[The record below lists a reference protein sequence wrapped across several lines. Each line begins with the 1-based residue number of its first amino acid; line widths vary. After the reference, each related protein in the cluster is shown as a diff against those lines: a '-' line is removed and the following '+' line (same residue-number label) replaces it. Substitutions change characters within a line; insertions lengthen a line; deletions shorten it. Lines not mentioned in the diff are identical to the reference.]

1 MLRQSSTVHLSNV
14 KRSSPLIA
22 AALCLVAALAAP
34 AAAGDMAEYER
45 RFADAAEVLA
55 AFTTDDEKAIP
66 EELLARAQ
74 GIAVIPT
81 MIRGGFILGG
91 RRGRG
96 VLSVRTENGQWS
108 NPALITLTGGSI
120 GWQFG
125 AESTDL
131 ILVFA
136 NARSVRRIGD
146 GKFTLGGDASAVAG
160 PLGRRT
166 TAALT
171 GKAEVYAYFRSQG
184 LFAGAAFEGARLDV
198 DEQGDEAYYGAG
210 SRAAPLRPQNEA
222 TPASA
227 RRFLLVLENAARP
240 VGPPPAASGAETDS
254 TEGAVTFPLGGEP

>member
-1 MLRQSSTVHLSNV
+1 MAR
-14 KRSSPLIA
+14 A
-22 AALCLVAALAAP
+22 W
-34 AAAGDMAEYER
+34 AGDIAEYER

-66 EELLARAQ
+66 AELLARAQ
-74 GIAVIPT
+74 GIAVIPHL
-81 MIRGGFILGG
+81 IRGGFILGG

-96 VLSVRTENGQWS
+96 VLSVRTPNGQWS

-125 AESTDL
+125 AESADL
-131 ILVFA
+131 VLVFA
-136 NARSVRRIGD
+136 NARSVRHIAD

-160 PLGRRT
+160 PVGRRT

-198 DEQGDEAYYGAG
+198 DEQGGEAYYGGDSGAE
-210 SRAAPLRPQNEA
+210 PLHAQNEA
-222 TPASA
+222 TPAGA
-227 RRFLLVLENAARP
+227 RRFLLVLENSSRMPAPATSR
-240 VGPPPAASGAETDS
+240 GGEPAATD
-254 TEGAVTFPLGGEP
+254 EGAVTFPLGSEP